1 MVMSKKADRTREDDK
16 RYELV
21 DQLPQRARER
31 IKWQRMT

>member
-1 MVMSKKADRTREDDK
+1 MVTSKKADRTREDDK
-16 RYELV
+16 RCELV